1 MDDGE
6 LALVARLSFVR
17 SDLEQFVFQ
26 VLGAMDKQFRV
37 TTWPESEAELG
48 HQLVTLGR
56 ALEWH
61 AAMHALSGVDT
72 RPPDHS

>member
-17 SDLEQFVFQ
+17 SDLEQFVFS
-26 VLGAMDKQFRV
+26 VLGSIDKQFCV
-37 TTWPESEAELG
+37 TAWPESEAELG
-48 HQLVTLGR
+48 RQLVTLGR

-61 AAMHALSGVDT
+61 AALRAASSAVDDLT
-72 RPPDHS
+72 S

>member
-26 VLGAMDKQFRV
+26 VLGAMDAQLYV
-37 TTWPESEAELG
+37 TAWPESEAELG
-48 HQLVTLGR
+48 HQLVALGR

-61 AAMHALSGVDT
+61 AAMRAVSAVDT
-72 RPPDHS
+72 LPPDHV